1 MVVDASTVKKVMV
14 VRHSTYPVRASDES
28 SPHEVWETRM
38 ENGDEGIL
46 IDTGAAINC
55 VGELFCQRFN
65 NLMRAKGAPPEE
77 RVKFER
83 LPNAHYI
90 SGLGRGTTR
99 TNTAA
104 DIPCHALGL
113 GAGLTHFKGAYLP
126 NQSSPAILG
135 MVSLKSLNAIID
147 CRDGRQTM
155 YVSPSGQDFEVEQR
169 GNEGRGL
176 PLVCTS
182 SGHMM
187 LPISVYE
194 SYFATEGG
202 FEEETEVGSDEMDDE
217 IDIHML
223 R

>member
-1 MVVDASTVKKVMV
+1 
-14 VRHSTYPVRASDES
+14 
-28 SPHEVWETRM
+28 
-38 ENGDEGIL
+38 
-46 IDTGAAINC
+46 
-55 VGELFCQRFN
+55 
-65 NLMRAKGAPPEE
+65 
-77 RVKFER
+77 
-83 LPNAHYI
+83 
-90 SGLGRGTTR
+90 
-99 TNTAA
+99 
-104 DIPCHALGL
+104 
-113 GAGLTHFKGAYLP
+113 
-126 NQSSPAILG
+126 

-169 GNEGRGL
+169 GNQGRGL

-202 FEEETEVGSDEMDDE
+202 SEQETEVGSDDVNDE